1 MKFEKYANDNLNLIM
16 DIKNREN
23 YILRNDE
30 VIVGYGSIIENTN
43 NGEICGY
50 NNRSNCI
57 IIGYSDNYGWPP
69 EVLYPITD
77 IIIKK
82 QRSYLHFSA
91 SEVLKLIEGT
101 K

>member
-1 MKFEKYANDNLNLIM
+1 MEKLTELIDNYVNNNIG
-16 DIKNREN
+16 
-23 YILRNDE
+23 
-30 VIVGYGSIIENTN
+30 VIIENTN

-50 NNRSNCI
+50 NDRSNCI

-82 QRSYLHFSA
+82 QRSYLYFSA
-91 SEVLKLIEGT
+91 SEVLKLILGKEL
-101 K
+101 